1 MRDEDTETK
10 VGEESS
16 EGQYASEQSK
26 GILMGNESY
35 RKLRRTPHPNRTKA
49 TIRMEVRELSA
60 K

>member
-16 EGQYASEQSK
+16 EEQYASEQSK
-26 GILMGNESY
+26 GILTENEGY

>member
-1 MRDEDTETK
+1 MRNEDSETK
-10 VGEESS
+10 VEEESS
-16 EGQYASEQSK
+16 EKLHASEQSK
-26 GILMGNESY
+26 RRLTGNEGY

>member
-10 VGEESS
+10 VEEESS
-16 EGQYASEQSK
+16 EELYASEQSK
-26 GILMGNESY
+26 GIITGNEGY
-35 RKLRRTPHPNRTKA
+35 RKLRRMPHPNRTKA